1 MSPGSFDA
9 ETARE
14 IVGDSRARV
23 IESEARADADAG
35 VFKPLGQ
42 WSGAATYWAHVQAE
56 MERVVYTA
64 QHAKR
69 LERIKRKATA

>member
-1 MSPGSFDA
+1 MTPGSFDA

-14 IVGDSRARV
+14 IVGDARARA
-23 IESEARADADAG
+23 IEAAARADAD
-35 VFKPLGQ
+35 
-42 WSGAATYWAHVQAE
+42 SGAFNLPHRRQASQTYWDGVYAE

-69 LERIKRKATA
+69 LERIKRKAKA